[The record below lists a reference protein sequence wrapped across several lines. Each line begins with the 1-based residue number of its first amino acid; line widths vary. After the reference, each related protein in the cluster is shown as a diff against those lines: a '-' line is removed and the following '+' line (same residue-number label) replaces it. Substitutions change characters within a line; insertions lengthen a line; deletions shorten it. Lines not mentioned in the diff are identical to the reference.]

1 MAEEVVREI
10 LWTNAAQK
18 SFKKIVDYLEKNWT
32 EKEVRNFVNET
43 YHLLSN
49 LARQP
54 EMCRPSL
61 KRRNVRIG
69 TINKHTQI
77 IYHYQPQKRQI
88 VVLLF
93 WSQKENPAKFK
104 Y

>member
-1 MAEEVVREI
+1 MAEEVVEEF
-10 LWTNAAQK
+10 LWTPTAQK

-32 EKEVRNFVNET
+32 EREVSNFINET
-43 YHLLSN
+43 AAFLSN
-49 LARQP
+49 LKRQP

-61 KRRNVRIG
+61 KRKNVRIG
-69 TINKHTQI
+69 IINKQTQI
-77 IYHYQPQKRQI
+77 AYHYQPKKAHI

-93 WSQKENPAKFK
+93 WSPKQDPSKLK

>member
-10 LWTNAAQK
+10 LWTPTAQR
-18 SFKKIVDYLEKNWT
+18 SFKNIVDYLEKNWT
-32 EKEVRNFVNET
+32 EREIRNFVEET
-43 YHLLSN
+43 VYLLSN
-49 LARQP
+49 VKRQP

-69 TINKHTQI
+69 TVNKHTQI
-77 IYHYQPQKRQI
+77 VYHYQPRKKQI

-93 WSQKENPAKFK
+93 WSPKENPAKFK